1 MSRLKPNVDYIYE
14 TVNGIIYSREFGS
27 LDKFEIGRTH
37 ERTTQDLLDLE
48 LWKEIFYAAREN
60 PALQQELDRVKMFYL
75 LMKQQESTSTPHHP
89 V

>member
-14 TVNGIIYSREFGS
+14 TVNGIIYAREFGS